1 MDAEAYSVIFFV
13 LICLIVTVFNVGIPI
28 LRLYYDK
35 KYRRELIEKNKKT
48 ENEQKKIAYL
58 KGAEKGHYLSGK
70 AYKDHRAGIE
80 AMVTLGAIIPNSVTV
95 EKERDWAAWGGAAS
109 GLAGPAAGVATALN
123 VMKENEEIHQRNAER
138 KAWAQKEGEKFQK
151 MAVEAALSTPD
162 FKSVYD
168 KKVTASEE
176 EDVNSLF
183 SKLKLNSEKTNIE
196 KDSGSV
202 TVYATFDVKCKRGEI
217 IDGSIKAVLYNKK
230 GEEAGCA
237 YLYLPVSGT
246 AGEKS
251 ISMNGMC
258 AEPKKYGPY
267 TVKFEPINLWKV
279 KKA

>member
-1 MDAEAYSVIFFV
+1 MI
-13 LICLIVTVFNVGIPI
+13 TGISEHF
-28 LRLYYDK
+28 R
-35 KYRRELIEKNKKT
+35 
-48 ENEQKKIAYL
+48 
-58 KGAEKGHYLSGK
+58 LSG
-70 AYKDHRAGIE
+70 YFGDLCICPE
-80 AMVTLGAIIPNSVTV
+80 IFQLII
-95 EKERDWAAWGGAAS
+95 
-109 GLAGPAAGVATALN
+109 VA
-123 VMKENEEIHQRNAER
+123 Q
-138 KAWAQKEGEKFQK
+138 FF
-151 MAVEAALSTPD
+151 
-162 FKSVYD
+162 FKNVYD
-168 KKVTASEE
+168 KKVTTSEE